1 MKIPLGSQQKDK
13 RDSCH
18 EENPPWIRGWGGA
31 WLNVSILF
39 MELLQHHL
47 LLFHLTKKHTQVPS
61 TAIREI
67 SLLKELQHPN
77 IVSLK
82 DVLMQE
88 AKLYLIFEFLTMDLK
103 KYMDTNVPKVWVFST
118 IQSSCNLASGRS
130 DGPGAGEVLHL
141 PASAGT
147 PLLPPAQ
154 SSP

>member
-1 MKIPLGSQQKDK
+1 MKITLGSQQEDK

-18 EENPPWIRGWGGA
+18 EENPPRIWGWGGS
-31 WLNVSILF
+31 WLIISISF
-39 MELLQHHL
+39 MELLQHPL
-47 LLFHLTKKHTQVPS
+47 LLFHLTRNQTQVPS

-103 KYMDTNVPKVWVFST
+103 KYMDTNVPKVRVFSS

-130 DGPGAGEVLHL
+130 DGPSAGEVLHL
-141 PASAGT
+141 PAPAGT

>member
-1 MKIPLGSQQKDK
+1 MKLILGSQQEDK
-13 RDSCH
+13 WDCCH
-18 EENPPWIRGWGGA
+18 EENPPWIWGWGGA
-31 WLNVSILF
+31 WLSVSIPYGITTSPAAIPPH
-39 MELLQHHL
+39 ERNQ
-47 LLFHLTKKHTQVPS
+47 TQVPS

-103 KYMDTNVPKVWVFST
+103 KYMDTNVPKVWAFST
-118 IQSSCNLASGRS
+118 IQSSCNMALGRS

-141 PASAGT
+141 PAAAGT
-147 PLLPPAQ
+147 PLLPPA
-154 SSP
+154 

>member
-1 MKIPLGSQQKDK
+1 MKIPLGSQQEDK
-13 RDSCH
+13 RDSRH

-31 WLNVSILF
+31 WLECFNTIWNYINLPCHYFSS
-39 MELLQHHL
+39 Q
-47 LLFHLTKKHTQVPS
+47 KYPTQVPS

-103 KYMDTNVPKVWVFST
+103 KYMDTNVPKVWILST
-118 IQSSCNLASGRS
+118 ILSSCNLASGRS
-130 DGPGAGEVLHL
+130 NGPCAGEILHL
-141 PASAGT
+141 PATAGT

-154 SSP
+154 SSS